1 MSYEAALAAN
11 PQQVDVGGGAGRPD
25 LTDQQLSGPMQNAA
39 FLNACGV
46 PNSMKVTVRTVVKMG
61 RAIGVSVYT
70 TPPNGGIAACV
81 DRAVRNI
88 AWPVNA
94 KADGFTTNY

>member
-1 MSYEAALAAN
+1 
-11 PQQVDVGGGAGRPD
+11 
-25 LTDQQLSGPMQNAA
+25 
-39 FLNACGV
+39 
-46 PNSMKVTVRTVVKMG
+46 MKVTVRTVVKMG